1 MAVPGFVVKGVFERA
16 GAYVGGPLGA
26 AIGGL
31 AATSALAEKEA
42 FEVGEKIA
50 DGNATFSDI
59 FRLTAALEGALLS
72 GEILGAALGV
82 AAAPG
87 FLVAAAVAIAGVAAA
102 YYKNQ
107 TASDDAIQEVID
119 GIKLGTQPWTI
130 AKAAMDAYSKEIE
143 RQKKIDVAANAKFS
157 DARAWRQPV
166 DPLMLD
172 LDGDG
177 LELKRADGSIL
188 FDHNADT
195 IRTGTGWIGSDDG
208 LLVRDLNANGTI
220 DSGRE
225 LFGIDTFKRDGKNAV
240 NGFDAL
246 ADLDSNA
253 DGQLNAADLAW
264 NSLQVWRDLDQ
275 DGVSDAGELLGLEAL
290 RINRIGVAGSTTN
303 ASGGTQAGTTVN
315 GNLIAQ
321 SASFTR
327 EVDGVQVNRTVGAI
341 DLLNAG
347 AGDDSLAGDNG
358 SDTLNGEAGNDTLQG
373 GAGDDT
379 LDGGAG
385 NDLRAGGRYDTW
397 NGYYDGWGNDTYQ
410 FGRGDG
416 QDRILDKDTTAG
428 NLDKIVF
435 KPGIAEADVQ
445 TVRVGDHLLLKII
458 GTSDQIQIDSYF
470 AADATAGWTV
480 EEIRFSDAP
489 EVVWNVETVKA
500 KALSGTA
507 GNDTL
512 TGYASADT
520 LSGGEGND
528 VMSGRDGNDRLNAG
542 AGDDSLAGDGGSD
555 TLHGDAG
562 NDTLQ
567 GGAGDDTLHGGA
579 GNDILAGGRYDT
591 WNGNYD
597 GSGNDTYQ
605 FGRGDGQD
613 RIVDVDTTPGNTDV
627 VAFGPNVSMDQL
639 WFRQAG
645 NDLELSII
653 GTNDKLT
660 LNSWY
665 AGSQYS
671 VEEFRTSDG
680 HVLIDTQVQ
689 NLVQAMASFAPPP
702 PGQTTLTPNY
712 QDSLAPLLATSW
724 K

>member
-1 MAVPGFVVKGVFERA
+1 LRA
-16 GAYVGGPLGA
+16 CA
-26 AIGGL
+26 
-31 AATSALAEKEA
+31 
-42 FEVGEKIA
+42 
-50 DGNATFSDI
+50 
-59 FRLTAALEGALLS
+59 
-72 GEILGAALGV
+72 
-82 AAAPG
+82 
-87 FLVAAAVAIAGVAAA
+87 
-102 YYKNQ
+102 
-107 TASDDAIQEVID
+107 
-119 GIKLGTQPWTI
+119 
-130 AKAAMDAYSKEIE
+130 
-143 RQKKIDVAANAKFS
+143 
-157 DARAWRQPV
+157 
-166 DPLMLD
+166 
-172 LDGDG
+172 
-177 LELKRADGSIL
+177 
-188 FDHNADT
+188 H
-195 IRTGTGWIGSDDG
+195 
-208 LLVRDLNANGTI
+208 
-220 DSGRE
+220 
-225 LFGIDTFKRDGKNAV
+225 
-240 NGFDAL
+240 
-246 ADLDSNA
+246 
-253 DGQLNAADLAW
+253 
-264 NSLQVWRDLDQ
+264 
-275 DGVSDAGELLGLEAL
+275 
-290 RINRIGVAGSTTN
+290 
-303 ASGGTQAGTTVN
+303 
-315 GNLIAQ
+315 
-321 SASFTR
+321 
-327 EVDGVQVNRTVGAI
+327 
-341 DLLNAG
+341 
-347 AGDDSLAGDNG
+347 
-358 SDTLNGEAGNDTLQG
+358 TLQG

-379 LDGGAG
+379 LHGGAG
-385 NDLRAGGRYDTW
+385 NDILAGGRYDTW

-416 QDRILDKDTTAG
+416 QDRILDKDTSAG

-435 KPGIAEADVQ
+435 KPGISEADVQ
-445 TVRVGDHLLLKII
+445 AVRAGDHLLLKIL
-458 GTSDQIQIDSYF
+458 GTNDQIQIDSYF
-470 AADATAGWTV
+470 TADAAGGWAV

-489 EVVWNVETVKA
+489 EVVWNVEAVKA
-500 KALSGTA
+500 KALNGGA

-528 VMSGRDGNDRLNAG
+528 AMSGRDGNDRLNAG

-562 NDTLQ
+562 NDILQ
-567 GGAGDDTLHGGA
+567 GGTGDDTLHGGA

-639 WFRQAG
+639 WFRQSG

-660 LNSWY
+660 LNNWY
-665 AGSQYS
+665 AGSTYH